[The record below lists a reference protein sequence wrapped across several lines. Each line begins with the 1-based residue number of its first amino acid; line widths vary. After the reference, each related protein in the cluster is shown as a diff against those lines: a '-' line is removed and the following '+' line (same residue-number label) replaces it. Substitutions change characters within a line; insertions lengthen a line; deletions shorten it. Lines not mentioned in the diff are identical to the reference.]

1 MEEAASVS
9 SVSSETLLNLGLT
22 VETVLLP
29 CSLNAAPVCAM
40 RAYSGCEGTFGGH
53 PVERRCQLS
62 VLPVTSG
69 DPGKTQP
76 Q

>member
-1 MEEAASVS
+1 MASVASVS

-29 CSLNAAPVCAM
+29 CSLIAVPVCAM
-40 RAYSGCEGTFGGH
+40 RAYSGCEATFGGH

-62 VLPVTSG
+62 VLPVTSR
-69 DPGKTQP
+69 DPGKTQR